1 MSLSNILSIIS
12 VVSYYLERGECM
24 PDFQKEFPNAARYL
38 KQRYPDKEPLSSF
51 WHWAILALF
60 ALLCIAT
67 IKQQLLL
74 IGGLILVSA
83 LIKGPGI
90 LVFGDPLFLVSQFIS
105 ANRCRSFRTFFAY

>member
-1 MSLSNILSIIS
+1 MSPSNILSIIS

-90 LVFGDPLFLVSQFIS
+90 
-105 ANRCRSFRTFFAY
+105 